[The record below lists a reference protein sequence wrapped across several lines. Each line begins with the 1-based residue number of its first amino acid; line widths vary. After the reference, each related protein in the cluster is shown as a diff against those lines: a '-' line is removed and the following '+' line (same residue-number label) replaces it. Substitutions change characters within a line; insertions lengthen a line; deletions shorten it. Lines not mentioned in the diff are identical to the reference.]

1 MIFSFSLGSNHK
13 FISLFPLLSTVTLYF
28 LPNKSEMGKNKK
40 KWKEYKYHIKD
51 MIKYIMINS

>member
-40 KWKEYKYHIKD
+40 KWKECKYHIKD
-51 MIKYIMINS
+51 MIK